1 MENTT
6 KINISEI
13 IENSKIGGFQVGI
26 GILCGACLMI
36 DGFDVQSMG
45 YAAPALI
52 KDWNIPSAA
61 LGPVFSAGLLGILVG
76 SLVFSTAADKIG
88 RRPMLIIATL
98 FFSAM
103 TFWTARSHS
112 IAELLAIRFVA
123 GAGLGGI
130 MPNAL
135 ALTGEYMPTR
145 SRVAAMMHVGNG
157 FNFGAALG
165 GFIAAWLIPN
175 FGWRSVFY
183 FGGGVPLVI
192 ALVMIFFLPESLQF
206 MVLQGKD
213 PSRIRKWL
221 KRIAPSASRQDRVEY
236 VTREEKRAGVPVVH
250 LFSEGRG
257 LVTVLL
263 WGVYFLNLLNLFLL
277 SSWLPTLVSSAGYST
292 ATAVL
297 AGSMLQAG
305 GALGC
310 LALAP
315 FIGRIGLI
323 PSLTVGFA
331 ISAVCIVLIGQP
343 GISLPVLFAVIF
355 IAGCGILGGQV
366 AMNALAGVYYPTY
379 LRSTGVG
386 WCLGI
391 GRIGAIVGPLFAGE
405 LIRRHWPNQQL
416 FLAAGCVVLIA
427 TAIMFSLRWLIK
439 TEQKVE
445 RGSVLAH

>member
-1 MENTT
+1 MKSTT
-6 KINISEI
+6 TINVSDV
-13 IENSKIGGFQVGI
+13 IENSRLGAFQIGI

-52 KDWNIPSAA
+52 KDWNIAGPA
-61 LGPVFSAGLLGILVG
+61 LGPVFSAALFGILVG
-76 SLVFSTAADKIG
+76 SLIFSTAADKIG

-103 TFWTARSHS
+103 TFWTARTNSL
-112 IAELLAIRFVA
+112 AELLAIRFIA

-145 SRVAAMMHVGNG
+145 SRVAAMMYVGNG

-192 ALVMIFFLPESLQF
+192 ALVIMFLLPESLQF

-221 KRIAPSASRQDRVEY
+221 KRVDPSASTKDRVEY

-263 WGVYFLNLLNLFLL
+263 WGVYFLN
-277 SSWLPTLVSSAGYST
+277 
-292 ATAVL
+292 
-297 AGSMLQAG
+297 
-305 GALGC
+305 
-310 LALAP
+310 
-315 FIGRIGLI
+315 
-323 PSLTVGFA
+323 
-331 ISAVCIVLIGQP
+331 
-343 GISLPVLFAVIF
+343 
-355 IAGCGILGGQV
+355 
-366 AMNALAGVYYPTY
+366 
-379 LRSTGVG
+379 
-386 WCLGI
+386 
-391 GRIGAIVGPLFAGE
+391 
-405 LIRRHWPNQQL
+405 
-416 FLAAGCVVLIA
+416 
-427 TAIMFSLRWLIK
+427 
-439 TEQKVE
+439 
-445 RGSVLAH
+445 